1 MAIGYGVAVPKPE
14 TRKRV
19 KGRRKRQAAKVV
31 KSVRARCVERD
42 GACRICEWERNP
54 DDTHEG
60 DGGMDYLPYPDEF
73 AANPS
78 EWAHLNEG
86 TRAKTRGMSAE
97 RRHTTAMSLMLC
109 QFHHDRL
116 DGRHHPRITIT
127 ATEPRL
133 GADGPLDIRTAS

>member
-1 MAIGYGVAVPKPE
+1 MAIDYSVLPLGKGK
-14 TRKRV
+14 TRKQLRA
-19 KGRRKRQAAKVV
+19 RRQRQAATVV
-31 KSVRARCVERD
+31 QSVRAQCVERD
-42 GACRICEWERNP
+42 GDCRICDWENNP
-54 DDTHEG
+54 EDWHEDDL
-60 DGGMDYLPYPDEF
+60 DYPDELSV
-73 AANPS
+73 NPS

-133 GADGPLDIRTAS
+133 GADGPLEIRTKL